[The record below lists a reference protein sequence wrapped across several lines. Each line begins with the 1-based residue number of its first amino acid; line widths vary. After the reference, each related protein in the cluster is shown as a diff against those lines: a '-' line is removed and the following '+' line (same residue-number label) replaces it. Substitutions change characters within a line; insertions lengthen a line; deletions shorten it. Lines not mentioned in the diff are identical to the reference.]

1 MSNLG
6 LVITQSF
13 AQQLLLIV
21 AGGGDPLV
29 VQLLGN
35 GLDAV
40 ARYVETEDLPYDFG
54 VFLNDDD
61 LVRIFI
67 LEVPKGWDQ
76 DDAVLLL
83 LKIAR
88 ADLLGDVTAIDGR
101 RSRK

>member
-1 MSNLG
+1 MTNLG
-6 LVITQSF
+6 LVVTQAF
-13 AQQLLLIV
+13 AQQLFLIV
-21 AGGGDPLV
+21 AGGGNAIV

-54 VFLNDDD
+54 VLLNDDD

-67 LEVPKGWDQ
+67 LEISKGRDQ